1 MKTIGILYH
10 PKKETAGI
18 LAGKLKHLI
27 ESRGINVWKLSAWE
41 VEEAKKQV
49 NGTEL
54 ILTIGGDGTIIR
66 TLSCIEKPIF
76 AINSGGMGFLSE
88 VESKH
93 AKGGLQQVING

>member
-54 ILTIGGDGTIIR
+54 ILTIGGDGTILRAVQTIVP
-66 TLSCIEKPIF
+66 EPISSILF
-76 AINSGGMGFLSE
+76 ITGGATF
-88 VESKH
+88 
-93 AKGGLQQVING
+93 GLRRFWKKK